1 MYSVQRLEKGTELK
15 RVEINGNLIKAVG
28 KQTASRVY
36 AVVDATGNVIKNAD
50 GQFEIYTRKATAQQV
65 AKNEKEKK
73 MKRIA
78 WEKSISQRHPIICH
92 WPRHLWALIARLNG
106 WLPLAPK

>member
-1 MYSVQRLEKGTELK
+1 MYSVKRLEKETQLK
-15 RVEINGNLIKAVG
+15 RTEVGGPLIKAVG

-65 AKNEKEKK
+65 AEWYNNKSRKEK
-73 MKRIA
+73 
-78 WEKSISQRHPIICH
+78 S
-92 WPRHLWALIARLNG
+92 
-106 WLPLAPK
+106 